1 MSHPSRRRSVVV
13 DSVVRQR
20 RNQMSTS
27 TSESSHGRNPLWA
40 GIGAIAFSTS
50 TVAALVIANP
60 PGGNYSASNVTDY
73 LASGHR
79 IAVLIVMHLALI
91 GLVGLISM
99 LAHFRDMLPA
109 GTARSAFWGTGV
121 AAAGA
126 FAVGWSIVGGQ
137 IVAHW
142 EGGSA
147 IKIPLAVTYLISE
160 VGAVLIYGAGAVML
174 GSALIVLVLNTR
186 GLLPSW
192 LRRMTL
198 GAGIA
203 GIAGLAFIT
212 FYLLMLWG
220 VVVGVWLV
228 TRAVRSAEPLVA
240 PSTGV

>member
-1 MSHPSRRRSVVV
+1 
-13 DSVVRQR
+13 
-20 RNQMSTS
+20 MSTS
-27 TSESSHGRNPLWA
+27 TSESPQGRNPLWA
-40 GIGAIAFSTS
+40 GIGAIAFSIS

-99 LAHFRDMLPA
+99 LAHFRDLLPA
-109 GTARSAFWGTGV
+109 GTARSTFWGTGV

-126 FAVGWSIVGGQ
+126 FAVGWSVVGGQ
-137 IVAHW
+137 VVAHW
-142 EGGSA
+142 EGGGA
-147 IKIPLAVTYLISE
+147 ITFPLAVTYLISE
-160 VGAVLIYGAGAVML
+160 VGAVLIYGAGAVLL
-174 GSALIVLVLNTR
+174 GCALIILMRNTR

-192 LRRMTL
+192 LRWMTL

-212 FYLLMLWG
+212 FFLLMLWG

-228 TRAVRSAEPLVA
+228 TRSVRATAPLVA
-240 PSTGV
+240 PSAGV

>member
-1 MSHPSRRRSVVV
+1 
-13 DSVVRQR
+13 
-20 RNQMSTS
+20 MSTS

-147 IKIPLAVTYLISE
+147 IKIPVAVTYLISE

-174 GSALIVLVLNTR
+174 GCALIVLVLNAR

-192 LRRMTL
+192 LRWMTL